1 MCDVCPGCRSERIYV
16 ISTDIAADKQRRR
29 RYECRVCLERWTCH
43 GNKLIVIHEYDR
55 DVPADQ
61 GCRRCGHYS
70 RGVCSLGIPESR
82 LPGFVTECEAR
93 LVEEALVSYIDGV
106 LDPQVHNNDGVFDCL
121 CRWRRG
127 DGCLLG

>member
-1 MCDVCPGCRSERIYV
+1 MCNVCPGCRSERVYV

-61 GCRRCGHYS
+61 GCRRCGHYL

-93 LVEEALVSYIDGV
+93 LVEGALV
-106 LDPQVHNNDGVFDCL
+106 
-121 CRWRRG
+121 
-127 DGCLLG
+127 